1 MQWDED
7 FKALVKIDTVDS
19 YQGKENRIIILSLTR
34 SDKHQSPGFLRAPN
48 RINVALSRAMDR
60 LLIVGS
66 SQMWQSKNK
75 DLPLGRV
82 ASFMEEKGE
91 GAGFRFINAKN
102 NKSQQG
108 GKVR

>member
-1 MQWDED
+1 
-7 FKALVKIDTVDS
+7 
-19 YQGKENRIIILSLTR
+19 
-34 SDKHQSPGFLRAPN
+34 
-48 RINVALSRAMDR
+48 MDR

-66 SQMWQSKNK
+66 LQMWQAQNK

-91 GAGFRFINAKN
+91 AAGYRFINAQSSKG
-102 NKSQQG
+102 QG